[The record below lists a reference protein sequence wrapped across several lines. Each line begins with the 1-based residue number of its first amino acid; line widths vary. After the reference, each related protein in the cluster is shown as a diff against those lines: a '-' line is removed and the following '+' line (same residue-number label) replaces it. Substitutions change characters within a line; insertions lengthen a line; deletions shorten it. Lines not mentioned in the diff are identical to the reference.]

1 MNVFEHKAAN
11 WIVARATI
19 LFWCGLSLSLLCIAG
34 FSQVELRNDYR
45 SFFDN
50 DDPIIERTDKLAERM
65 GDSKESAILIYR
77 PADGNA
83 LTNLAILQLSEIQT
97 SAQSLTHVVKTK
109 SWLDQQKIIAL
120 QGNDMTGLPSRGLVP
135 FAAGTDLFSDN
146 GLKSLARD
154 IEATPTIHGRYIA
167 RDRSS
172 AIVVLQI
179 ELDGGSGSRIA
190 KLEKLH
196 SDVRE
201 IEKRIQQ
208 VSPNDRILLV
218 GSTLFDYA
226 STSVLSADVKQLF
239 PFAVLMIAVTLMLLY
254 RSAKFTAA
262 SLVLII
268 LPVLATGGL
277 VAFLG
282 FEFSTLV
289 VSALLL
295 VGTLAVADILHI
307 ANSFFLLSEHEDS
320 PAIALHGAIAKNF
333 WAVTAT
339 SSTTAVGE
347 IALLFSASPAVRVM
361 GITVI
366 IGVAVAWLLAIMM
379 LPLVLL
385 KLRNVKETG
394 AAWLSGRLAD
404 ISVWCAR
411 RPSLVLG
418 GFAIVLAI
426 SFVGISRNHIDDSMS
441 AWFSPKTEFRQGMDI
456 LDGQYLGLRTMT
468 VATAVLDNDR
478 SIADSSA
485 DQTRVKR
492 EYGELQDTMSR
503 ASQGQWVSPV
513 IAARAFHDHV
523 DNEGP
528 NGLRP
533 DPEQLGDISTAISS
547 RALSD
552 AGLMTQYQP
561 GRTDSVV
568 WYYDPKGTS
577 TFATLGAAERVS
589 KAATASAPERQPQ
602 LQGVSLAFANLSG
615 QNFWSIVNG
624 SLLAFA
630 LMTVSLMVVFGSW
643 RLGALSMIPNLTP
656 LIVVYG
662 AWGFID
668 SGINMAAVSVFSVAC
683 GIIVDDTIHL
693 ILMYKRYRRAGD
705 ELEGAIRKA
714 LASSGTGVLATTVII
729 AAGFFLLGLSDFNLT
744 AQKAAMVGGAISV
757 AFLFDLLAM
766 PALLALLDRRSKGE
780 FRL

>member
-1 MNVFEHKAAN
+1 MGKIESNAAD
-11 WIVARATI
+11 WIVGHAVQ
-19 LFWCGLSLSLLCIAG
+19 LFWCGLLLSLACIGG
-34 FSQVELRNDYR
+34 FSQLELRNDYR
-45 SFFDN
+45 SFFN
-50 DDPIIERTDKLAERM
+50 DHDPIIERTDKLAERM
-65 GDSKESAILIYR
+65 GDSKESAILIYKPENR
-77 PADGNA
+77 NV
-83 LTNLAILQLSEIQT
+83 LTSLSMLQLSEIQT

-120 QGNDMTGLPSRGLVP
+120 DGAQPSGLSSRGLVP
-135 FAAGTDLFSDN
+135 FATGTDLFSDS
-146 GLKSLARD
+146 GLDSLSRD
-154 IEATPTIHGRYIA
+154 IQATPTIYGRYIA
-167 RDRSS
+167 RDWSS

-179 ELDGGSGSRIA
+179 ELDGSAGNRVV

-196 SDVRE
+196 ADVRA

-226 STSVLSADVKQLF
+226 STSVLTADVRKLF
-239 PFAVLMIAVTLMLLY
+239 PAAILMIIVTLMLLY
-254 RSAKFTAA
+254 RSAKFTFA
-262 SLVLII
+262 SLLLII
-268 LPVLATGGL
+268 LPVLSTGGL
-277 VAFLG
+277 VALLG

-295 VGTLAVADILHI
+295 VGTLAVADVLHI
-307 ANSFFLLSEHEDS
+307 ANSFFLLSEHEHH
-320 PAIALHGAIAKNF
+320 PATALRGAISKNF

-366 IGVAVAWLLAIMM
+366 IGVVVAWLLAIMM

-385 KLRNVKETG
+385 KISGVKETG
-394 AAWLSGRLAD
+394 AAWLSAKLAA

-411 RPSLVLG
+411 HPVRVLSSFG
-418 GFAIVLAI
+418 VILAI
-426 SFVGISRNHIDDSMS
+426 SVVGVSRNQIDDSMS
-441 AWFSPKTEFRQGMDI
+441 AWFSTKTEFRQGMDV
-456 LDGQYLGLRTMT
+456 LDDQYLGLRTMT
-468 VATAVLDNDR
+468 LATSVLDSDR
-478 SIADSSA
+478 AIADSHA
-485 DQTRVKR
+485 EKKQVMR
-492 EYGELQDTMSR
+492 EYAELQDAMSH
-503 ASQGQWVSPV
+503 AVSGKWLSPV
-513 IAARAFHDHV
+513 IAARSFDEYLSK
-523 DNEGP
+523 DGS
-528 NGLRP
+528 NGLRLN
-533 DPEQLGDISTAISS
+533 EQQLGDIPTAISS
-547 RALSD
+547 RALSE
-552 AGLMTQYQP
+552 AGMMTQYQP
-561 GRTDSVV
+561 GRLDSVV
-568 WYYDPKGTS
+568 WYYDPQGTS
-577 TFATLGAAERVS
+577 TFETLEAATRVS
-589 KAATASAPERQPQ
+589 ETANAIAPERQPQ
-602 LQGVSLAFANLSG
+602 LQGVSLAFANLSA

-624 SLLAFA
+624 SIIAFA

-662 AWGFID
+662 AWGYID

-693 ILMYKRYRRAGD
+693 ILMYKRYRQEGD
-705 ELEGAIRKA
+705 DLEPAIRKA

-744 AQKAAMVGGAISV
+744 AQKAMMVGSAICI

-766 PALLALLDRRSKGE
+766 PALLGVLDRRHKGE